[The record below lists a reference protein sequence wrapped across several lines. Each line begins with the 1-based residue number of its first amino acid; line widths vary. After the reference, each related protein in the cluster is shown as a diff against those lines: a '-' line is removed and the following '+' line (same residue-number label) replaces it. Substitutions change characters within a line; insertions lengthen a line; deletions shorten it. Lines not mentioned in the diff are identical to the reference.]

1 MACVVGFGFSSSGFL
16 GDSLVAMGLIGCYVV
31 VVQACLPVWMVVLW
45 CHVVFLFRAFCLGV
59 IVCRFV
65 YCVLWCSC

>member
-31 VVQACLPVWMVVLW
+31 VVQALFACLDGCFMVSCGVPVSGVLFG
-45 CHVVFLFRAFCLGV
+45 CYCL
-59 IVCRFV
+59 
-65 YCVLWCSC
+65 